1 MPRMPYIP
9 ADLAEPKAIVDA
21 IRARRGGR
29 LGELDRILL
38 HSPAVAMGW
47 NTMFGAIRSEM
58 SLSPKY
64 REMAMCIVGVMNGAE
79 YEWVQHAPLLE
90 KAGATPA
97 QMKALRNPDQAVQ
110 DATLFDANERAV
122 IALVIEMTRNVK
134 VTDAT
139 YAAARA
145 VFPNDQQM
153 FELIATTAG
162 YNMVSRVLV
171 AAGVEP
177 E

>member
-9 ADLAEPKAIVDA
+9 SDLAEPKAIVDA
-21 IRARRGGR
+21 IRERRGGQ

-47 NTMFGAIRSEM
+47 NSMFGAIRSGTT
-58 SLSPKY
+58 LSPKF

-90 KAGATPA
+90 KAGTTPA
-97 QMKALRNPDQAVQ
+97 QMKALRDPDSAMKDAV
-110 DATLFDANERAV
+110 LFDASERAV
-122 IALVIEMTRNVK
+122 IALVVEMTRHVK
-134 VTDAT
+134 VSDAT

-171 AAGVEP
+171 ATGVEP